1 MGRYYVQL
9 ATIRALK
16 KLRSDNQINSRIRR
30 IVTIWSPGKNKG
42 ISQIANPLKFFGVP
56 KGIRTPV
63 ADVKA
68 W

>member
-1 MGRYYVQL
+1 MVY
-9 ATIRALK
+9 I
-16 KLRSDNQINSRIRR
+16 KLC
-30 IVTIWSPGKNKG
+30 IWSPGKNKG

-56 KGIRTPV
+56 KGIPFDDAQDKLTPV